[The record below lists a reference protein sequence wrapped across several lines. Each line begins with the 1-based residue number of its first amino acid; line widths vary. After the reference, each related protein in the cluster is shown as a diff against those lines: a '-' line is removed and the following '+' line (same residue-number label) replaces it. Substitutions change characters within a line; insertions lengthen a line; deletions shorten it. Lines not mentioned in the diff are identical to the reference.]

1 MTAPVVAAKSLR
13 GDFGSRAAEPCS
25 AHLRTYGN
33 SFSSFVVPVAEVP
46 AVKVS
51 APQFM
56 SSSAPPAV
64 DAPAP
69 IPDGP
74 ADPAAPPPPVEP
86 PKQAV
91 WPEWFTGV
99 DNALLVMALLF
110 AFLMASFAARNPD
123 LFRHMAGGQR
133 LLNGTYSLG
142 SDPFS
147 YTGADR
153 PWVNQSWL
161 FDLTVYAVYSA
172 DPTGA
177 VAVVLKA
184 VVFAAAFGVL
194 LWFRRPGQAG
204 WPWAVCIVAGALAAS
219 GTAQLRP
226 IVFGMLFCSLLLL
239 LLFRG
244 DWTERRGRTLALV
257 GGLCW
262 LWGGFD
268 SFALLGPLL
277 LLVAAIAGAVQSAFD
292 SPFLTEDGQP
302 AAPPV
307 AHSLFDSP
315 PAHKTLFL
323 AAAVGVFGVL
333 LNPTFVIGVTKSP
346 VAAVAQLI
354 PYELAFGTAE
364 TMADDPQFRLAN
376 LSLFSSEYRQ
386 DERLGYN
393 AGSVGLALLVLL
405 GAGGLAVG
413 IGRPPSLQL
422 AFWVV
427 VLLLCFTNVRFVPLF
442 ALVAVPLVSGL
453 LNALSGRFPLGT
465 TADKQTQGLLT
476 ASRAGRLVTVPLVLV
491 LVAVTVPG
499 WLQPQG
505 FDPALARRLEWRIAA
520 DAALVRGAEQL
531 QRWRAAGDLPAA
543 ARGLHSHP
551 EFGDYAAWFA
561 PAESVFV
568 NTRYRFHA
576 AELDDLVQFRA
587 SVVFGRRLRAADAP
601 PPKPAA
607 PVADKYGVAYVV
619 LGQPNTATDLLAVDA
634 AITGLSPEKNDLT
647 ALWHLDGRTA
657 VVGRAN
663 SAASLA
669 LRDKLSMNP
678 VRQAF
683 GPQQNGLPDGPV
695 LAPPPPDAGG
705 WLAEFVDRPPQ
716 PAPFLDDAVAYLQLS
731 EWTSQQE
738 EMRTLRD
745 RAAWV
750 SAATGGWPLAG
761 TAAPVPNR
769 MELSF
774 AELALPLLACRASR
788 QALHE
793 SPDDPRGYFILALM
807 YRNPRLPEVEP
818 GDSARQRLTALA
830 RCAARRPAP
839 DRCPA
844 REVGSVVNTWLE
856 LFVEQVALGQ
866 LDLARGSAQKARETV
881 TAVAATNPEAV
892 PADLGRVV
900 AFALSRLAP
909 VYRQT
914 TGQELP
920 LGRDEFE
927 FEGQAKKSGR
937 NEPQSVAALL
947 KKLDDAVTTVVSKAN
962 EQWDTQTRG
971 AKPFPRAALARR
983 FGLPG
988 KAIDGIKPTLGLSA
1002 ADAGAPSKADMA
1014 LALVDLEL
1022 EVGRLEEAA
1031 ADLAELEAQSAN
1043 LPTHLKDRLAALKGV
1058 KLRRQGNFRE
1068 AIAVLDEFH
1077 GSTKMPRLTAD
1088 QKLLSSLLP
1097 AEFAGF
1103 AGAAVGPLTGL
1114 LPEFRPPPN
1123 ARQEALPALLA
1134 EFERDHAD
1142 KHPLIAGH
1150 KARLTLLADAQHFYQ
1165 RGVLALYDGDVATAR
1180 VSFEEVFHPQ
1190 GVPLDQVVALTQAF
1204 VARVGQR
1211 VDVRQY
1217 MPAFELV
1224 PVYAGLI
1231 DRHKAAPPAGG
1242 PK

>member
-1 MTAPVVAAKSLR
+1 M
-13 GDFGSRAAEPCS
+13 
-25 AHLRTYGN
+25 
-33 SFSSFVVPVAEVP
+33 
-46 AVKVS
+46 KVS

-64 DAPAP
+64 DAPTP

-74 ADPAAPPPPVEP
+74 ADPAAPPPPTEP
-86 PKQAV
+86 PKPAV

-110 AFLMASFAARNPD
+110 AFLMASFAARNTD
-123 LFRHMAGGQR
+123 IFRHLAGGQR

-226 IVFGMLFCSLLLL
+226 IIFGMLFCSLLLL

-244 DWTERRGRTLALV
+244 DWTERRGRTLAFV

-268 SFALLGPLL
+268 SFALVGPLL

-292 SPFLTEDGQP
+292 SPLLTEDGRP

-307 AHSLFDSP
+307 APGLFDSP
-315 PAHKTLFL
+315 PAHTTLFL
-323 AAAVGVFGVL
+323 AAAVGLLGVL

-405 GAGGLAVG
+405 GASGLAVG

-427 VLLLCFTNVRFVPLF
+427 ALLLCFTNVRFVPLF

-505 FDPALARRLEWRIAA
+505 FDPALSRRLEWRIAP

-543 ARGLHSHP
+543 ARGLQAHP

-561 PAESVFV
+561 PAELVFA
-568 NTRYRFHA
+568 NTRFRFHA

-587 SVVFGRRLRAADAP
+587 SVVFGRRPRAADAP
-601 PPKPAA
+601 PPTPAA

-619 LGQPNTATDLLAVDA
+619 LGQPNAATDLLAVDA

-663 SAASLA
+663 TAEALA

-683 GPQQNGLPDGPV
+683 GRQQNGLPDGPV

-716 PAPFLDDAVAYLQLS
+716 PAPFLDDAVAYLRLS

-738 EMRTLRD
+738 ELRTFRD
-745 RAAWV
+745 RVGWVAA
-750 SAATGGWPLAG
+750 AAGGWPLAG
-761 TAAPVPNR
+761 TTARPVPNR

-774 AELALPLLACRASR
+774 AELALPLLAGRASR

-793 SPDDPRGYFILALM
+793 SPDDQRGYFILALV
-807 YRNPRLPEVEP
+807 YKNPRLPEVET

-830 RCAARRPAP
+830 RCAARLPAP

-844 REVGSVVNTWLE
+844 RLVGSVVNTWLE
-856 LFVEQVALGQ
+856 LFVEQVALNQ

-881 TAVAATNPEAV
+881 TAVAATAPQAV
-892 PADLGRVV
+892 PAELGRGLAL
-900 AFALSRLAP
+900 AFSRLAP
-909 VYRQT
+909 VYRQA
-914 TGQELP
+914 TGRELP

-927 FEGQAKKSGR
+927 FEEQAKKSGR

-971 AKPFPRAALARR
+971 AKPFLRAALAHR

-1058 KLRRQGNFRE
+1058 KLRRQGNYKE
-1068 AIAVLDEFH
+1068 AIAVLDEFR
-1077 GSTKMPRLTAD
+1077 GGARLPKLTA
-1088 QKLLSSLLP
+1088 
-1097 AEFAGF
+1097 AERVN
-1103 AGAAVGPLTGL
+1103 AVLRPSELASQVSAVAGPLGGMV
-1114 LPEFRPPPN
+1114 PQFNPP
-1123 ARQEALPALLA
+1123 AGVRQEEGMALFADFKKRYLDTHPFVIGHAAREKVLA
-1134 EFERDHAD
+1134 E
-1142 KHPLIAGH
+1142 
-1150 KARLTLLADAQHFYQ
+1150 AQFFYQ
-1165 RGVLALYDGDVATAR
+1165 RGILALYDGDVETAR
-1180 VSFEEVFHPQ
+1180 ASFEEVFRPQ
-1190 GVPLDQVVALTQAF
+1190 GLSFDDVLICHTESSFFLRQQFDVLQFMPSAQFLRPYAL
-1204 VARVGQR
+1204 
-1211 VDVRQY
+1211 
-1217 MPAFELV
+1217 M
-1224 PVYAGLI
+1224 I
-1231 DRHKAAPPAGG
+1231 DRQSAPPTGG